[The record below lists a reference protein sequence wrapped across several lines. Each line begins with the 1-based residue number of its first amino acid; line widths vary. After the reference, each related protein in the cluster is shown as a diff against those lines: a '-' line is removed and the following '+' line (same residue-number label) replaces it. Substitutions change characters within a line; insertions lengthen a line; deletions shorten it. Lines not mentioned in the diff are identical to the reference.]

1 MVIGLVSI
9 LLLFAGV
16 QSRMNR
22 RRWTA
27 HLAYLESLGEGDE
40 DEGGD
45 GDEGSDLPAPVT
57 AVEEEESDDYEDDEI
72 ELV

>member
-40 DEGGD
+40 DEET
-45 GDEGSDLPAPVT
+45 EGEDSDLPSPVT
-57 AVEEEESDDYEDDEI
+57 SIEEEDSDDYEDDEI